1 MVVAERE
8 CVVSAAGEIGDGSV
22 FEKLERPRCLDIV
35 ERVVAELAFVEMRA
49 ASAPG
54 EKNAV
59 FGKSERVE
67 IAAPDFEDIDFVE
80 SGKRRGFGVSVS
92 EFFVQSSAP
101 APDFPVF
108 EKTEC
113 MIIPACDLR
122 NGRSLD
128 SGKRV
133 GLDMLTTERW
143 LRPSFWCKVEPKR

>member
-122 NGRSLD
+122 NGEIFGFREKS
-128 SGKRV
+128 RA
-133 GLDMLTTERW
+133 ERTP
-143 LRPSFWCKVEPKR
+143 PS